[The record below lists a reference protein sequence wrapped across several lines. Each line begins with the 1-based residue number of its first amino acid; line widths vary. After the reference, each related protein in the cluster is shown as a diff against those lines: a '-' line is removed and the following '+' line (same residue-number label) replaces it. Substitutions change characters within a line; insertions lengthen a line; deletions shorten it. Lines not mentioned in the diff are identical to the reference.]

1 MPDWQAPPN
10 YPQQTLLPQEVK
22 PGKSRKPLV
31 IALVLALVLVVG
43 GVVAWRLLR
52 DNGESTRAAYC
63 SALKSLTNNGDLT
76 SALSGAGASTFGQ
89 VNKVV
94 SLAPDA
100 VKSDW
105 TALQSL
111 ATSAQSGN
119 GGYSSALQA
128 LSSLQAIANDA
139 QSNCGITMNIPG
151 LP

>member
-1 MPDWQAPPN
+1 VPGEQAPSA
-10 YPQQTLLPQEVK
+10 YPQQTLLPHEVK

-43 GVVAWRLLR
+43 GVVAWQLLK

-76 SALSGAGASTFGQ
+76 TALSGAGASTFGQ

-105 TALQSL
+105 TSLQSL

-119 GGYSSALQA
+119 LGYSSALQA
-128 LSSLQAIANDA
+128 LSALNAIATDA
-139 QSNCGITMNIPG
+139 QSNCSITLNVPG
-151 LP
+151 LR